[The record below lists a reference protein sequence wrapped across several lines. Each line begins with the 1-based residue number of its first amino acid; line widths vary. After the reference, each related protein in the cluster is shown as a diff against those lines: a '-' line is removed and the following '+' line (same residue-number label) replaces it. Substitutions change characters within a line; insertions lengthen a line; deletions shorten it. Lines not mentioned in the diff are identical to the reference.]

1 MSVDKLKKD
10 LDKVLDEALKLIT
23 NVNNHTDLENFRVQ
37 FLGKKSI
44 LNGLM
49 KSLSDLA
56 PEDKAKAGKDLNL
69 V

>member
-44 LNGLM
+44 LNG
-49 KSLSDLA
+49 
-56 PEDKAKAGKDLNL
+56 
-69 V
+69 